1 MASLTEVYRGGSR
14 GPGRQRLYAGVVL
27 FAAGAILTVGGIVVA
42 TTAGTTGAFG
52 MSLFA
57 ARELAGVLAGI
68 GLPATFLGAVTV
80 LPRASVRLRGAAGL
94 GSAVALLAV
103 VYFVDVYPTA
113 WFANAGTVLSIYF
126 LGTLTAFW
134 CLFVAV
140 ANYKARNDPGG
151 TVNLEV
157 RKEGRTRVIEV
168 PSSLSGLGGI
178 GLLGS
183 TPDGDVETQTN
194 RRDTTSDG
202 GSARDAADGN
212 EVVSQSPSQPAAG
225 SQRADSTPQQPDP
238 SAPSGPSEHEL
249 DPTLAN
255 AGPEAAPSTDGGTT
269 SAIGQDPITDT
280 AVHRGEPDSYC
291 GNCRHFQY
299 VMDGDDVAPYCSF
312 HGETLDDMDACPAW
326 VDNG

>member
-42 TTAGTTGAFG
+42 TAAGTTGAFG

-178 GLLGS
+178 GLLGG
-183 TPDGDVETQTN
+183 TPDGDAETQTN
-194 RRDTTSDG
+194 RPAAGTTTDG
-202 GSARDAADGN
+202 GSTGAEIVSGGPGTATREDAEVTRGTPSEDTEVTTGGVGRVDTTPSRHAPGTERDDGTEFVDEN
-212 EVVSQSPSQPAAG
+212 EVVG
-225 SQRADSTPQQPDP
+225 DP
-238 SAPSGPSEHEL
+238 
-249 DPTLAN
+249 
-255 AGPEAAPSTDGGTT
+255 
-269 SAIGQDPITDT
+269 
-280 AVHRGEPDSYC
+280 YC
-291 GNCRHFQY
+291 GNCAHFNY
-299 VMDGDDVAPYCSF
+299 VRTGGDLQPYCSY
-312 HGETLDDMDACPAW
+312 HDDALDDMEACRHWDPNT
-326 VDNG
+326 D